1 MSELLTTGEMI
12 DRLKVGEIAEVVK
25 VPFGEAL
32 LGDKVVFH
40 CDSLVYQD
48 TKQHFML
55 NDFTREMRW
64 RILPNYISFEE
75 AMQGLREG
83 KSVSFHSD
91 GKKFTIEPHE
101 ADMKRISSYQIG
113 VFGLFT
119 LLEGKWTI
127 KED

>member
-1 MSELLTTGEMI
+1 MSELLTTGEMV
-12 DRLKVGEIAEVVK
+12 DRLKVGETAVGDVRELGTEIK
-25 VPFGEAL
+25 VFK
-32 LGDKVVFH
+32 DKVGHIKFD
-40 CDSLVYQD
+40 DSRKLLELSAGIVGSV
-48 TKQHFML
+48 K
-55 NDFTREMRW
+55 W
-64 RILPNYISFEE
+64 RILPTYVSFEE

-127 KED
+127 EED